1 MRRLVLI
8 PLLLLSLLV
17 VATAAARD
25 PRLEQVRLN
34 AADNALAKRI
44 ALTPRDVGVGWRSTT
59 VPDSDDQLNCPGW
72 SPNLSRFTITGKAT
86 RAYTQPTGASIVSAV
101 EVYESKADAA
111 GDFKGRRDARRRP
124 LPQARARAR
133 VRQRCR
139 AGARALREGRS
150 RAARR
155 RQAHRVPRDRVAQRG
170 RHAAERLLRRD
181 RRAEG
186 PVDRRA
192 VLHARRG
199 PRARDGRVAGA
210 GGRRRWLPH
219 LP

>member
-1 MRRLVLI
+1 MRRLALI
-8 PLLLLSLLV
+8 PLLVLSLFV

-111 GDFKGRRDARRRP
+111 GDFKAAATPAVARCLKLALEREFGNGAVP
-124 LPQARARAR
+124 VR
-133 VRQRCR
+133 VRSAKVVPAPRVGDR
-139 AGARALREGRS
+139 RIAYRVIASLNAGGTLLNVYFDVIVVQKGRS
-150 RAARR
+150 IVALFFTAPMKPLARQSRLAAT
-155 RQAHRVPRDRVAQRG
+155 VASRM
-170 RHAAERLLRRD
+170 R
-181 RRAEG
+181 
-186 PVDRRA
+186 
-192 VLHARRG
+192 
-199 PRARDGRVAGA
+199 
-210 GGRRRWLPH
+210 
-219 LP
+219 

>member
-8 PLLLLSLLV
+8 PLLLLSLFV

-111 GDFKGRRDARRRP
+111 GDFKAAATPAVARCLKLALEREFGNGAVP
-124 LPQARARAR
+124 VR
-133 VRQRCR
+133 VRSAKVVPAPRVGDR
-139 AGARALREGRS
+139 RIAYRVIASLNAGGTLLNVYFDVIVVQKGRS
-150 RAARR
+150 IVALFFTAPMKPLARQSRLAAT
-155 RQAHRVPRDRVAQRG
+155 VASRM
-170 RHAAERLLRRD
+170 R
-181 RRAEG
+181 
-186 PVDRRA
+186 
-192 VLHARRG
+192 
-199 PRARDGRVAGA
+199 
-210 GGRRRWLPH
+210 
-219 LP
+219 

>member
-8 PLLLLSLLV
+8 PLLLVSLLV

-111 GDFKGRRDARRRP
+111 GDFKAAATPAVARCLKLALEREFGNGAVP
-124 LPQARARAR
+124 VR
-133 VRQRCR
+133 VRSAKVVPAPRVGDR
-139 AGARALREGRS
+139 RIAYRVIASLNAGGTLLNVFFDVIVVQKGRS
-150 RAARR
+150 IVALFFTAPMKPLARQSRLAAT
-155 RQAHRVPRDRVAQRG
+155 VASRM
-170 RHAAERLLRRD
+170 R
-181 RRAEG
+181 
-186 PVDRRA
+186 
-192 VLHARRG
+192 
-199 PRARDGRVAGA
+199 
-210 GGRRRWLPH
+210 
-219 LP
+219 

>member
-17 VATAAARD
+17 VATAGARD
-25 PRLEQVRLN
+25 PRLEQVRLT

-111 GDFKGRRDARRRP
+111 GDFKAAATPAVARCLKLALEREFANGAVP
-124 LPQARARAR
+124 VR
-133 VRQRCR
+133 VRSAKVVR
-139 AGARALREGRS
+139 AP
-150 RAARR
+150 
-155 RQAHRVPRDRVAQRG
+155 RVG
-170 RHAAERLLRRD
+170 D
-181 RRAEG
+181 RRIAY
-186 PVDRRA
+186 
-192 VLHARRG
+192 
-199 PRARDGRVAGA
+199 RVIASLNA
-210 GGRRRWLPH
+210 GGALLNVYFDVIVVQKARSIVALFFTAPMKPLARQSRLAATVASRMR
-219 LP
+219 